1 MENCAKAKVK
11 SFSFMKAGEEALTS
25 LCRKLSVLE
34 DQPARDVTIT
44 NACASG

>member
-1 MENCAKAKVK
+1 MENRAEVKVK

-34 DQPARDVTIT
+34 DQRVM
-44 NACASG
+44 

>member
-25 LCRKLSVLE
+25 LCRNLSVLE
-34 DQPARDVTIT
+34 DQSVM
-44 NACASG
+44 